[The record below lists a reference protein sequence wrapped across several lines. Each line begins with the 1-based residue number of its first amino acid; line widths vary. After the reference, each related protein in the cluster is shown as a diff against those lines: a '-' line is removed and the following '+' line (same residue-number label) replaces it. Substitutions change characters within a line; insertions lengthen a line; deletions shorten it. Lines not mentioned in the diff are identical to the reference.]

1 MLALKYQGIKLTKE
15 VKDLYLKIYK
25 TWLKEIEDNTHTY
38 TQRRK
43 YIPCS
48 YIGKFSIVKI
58 ITLRKEIFRFITI
71 SVKILISFS
80 SKNYKK

>member
-1 MLALKYQGIKLTKE
+1 MALKYQGIKLTKE

-25 TWLKEIEDNTHTY
+25 TWLKEIEDNAHTY

-48 YIGKFSIVKI
+48 YIGKLSIVKI

-71 SVKILISFS
+71 CVKILMTFF